1 MRIIVKEVEV
11 SVVIVCMNNLIN
23 LFPCLESIITQTQKY
38 DYEIFVIAYL
48 FSSINLELL
57 KSKYPGVIIIE
68 NNEIAGFSENNNL
81 ALRQAKGKYCF
92 VLNDDTIMGMP
103 VIDLLVE
110 SFEKEPGASFMS
122 PKTVYADGRLQSCGR
137 PPINIGTYLLSA
149 LKMWKEQKTKSK
161 YINQNGIFQSYNVTG
176 AAFMVKTRVLKE
188 LGYFDESYFFCP
200 EDIALSTLANKNGY
214 KCFVNESVTLVH
226 LEGGTAKNLQ
236 SATYLAAL
244 KGMTIFL
251 GNTFFK
257 KMLIHGIIIFE
268 FSFKLIY
275 WALNI
280 SSQNRKPN
288 LEKCCN
294 SLIVLFLNNTPKE
307 IFSKHYY
314 NIKFPQH

>member
-57 KSKYPGVIIIE
+57 
-68 NNEIAGFSENNNL
+68 
-81 ALRQAKGKYCF
+81 
-92 VLNDDTIMGMP
+92 
-103 VIDLLVE
+103 
-110 SFEKEPGASFMS
+110 
-122 PKTVYADGRLQSCGR
+122 
-137 PPINIGTYLLSA
+137 
-149 LKMWKEQKTKSK
+149 KSK